1 MRISRR
7 SLLLVPAAAGLT
19 GCNWI
24 WDRVYYAGMEKL
36 GREKRDIL
44 AKRVSA
50 GREDQ
55 EKAKE
60 QFQTTLQAFQEL
72 TGFDGGELEKV
83 YNKLNKELERSES
96 RAKQVRDRIDGI
108 ERVARD
114 LFREWDQEIDKMSSA
129 DLKAKSRVLRD
140 DTEDRYKQ
148 LIAKMRQAES
158 KMDPVLAAFRDQVL
172 FLKHN
177 LNARAIQSLSNTVL
191 EIDKDVA
198 ALVKDIEASIDEADL
213 FVASLSGEQ
222 Q

>member
-1 MRISRR
+1 MTLPRR
-7 SLLLVPAAAGLT
+7 ALLALPLAGLT

-24 WDRVYYAGMEKL
+24 LDPLYYASMEKF

-44 AKRVSA
+44 AKRVAA

-96 RAKQVRDRIDGI
+96 RASEVRERINGI

-114 LFREWDQEIDKMSSA
+114 LFKEWDAEIEQMSSSS
-129 DLKAKSRVLRD
+129 LRSKSRVMRD
-140 DTEDRYKQ
+140 DTEGRYKQ
-148 LIAKMRQAES
+148 LIEKMRQAES
-158 KMDPVLAAFRDQVL
+158 KMEPVLAAFRDQVL

-177 LNARAIQSLSNTVL
+177 LNARAIQSLGDTVL
-191 EIDKDVA
+191 EIDGEVA
-198 ALVKDIEASIDEADL
+198 ALIQDIEASIAEADS
-213 FVASLSGEQ
+213 FVASLSGEAS
-222 Q
+222 

>member
-1 MRISRR
+1 MPISRR
-7 SLLLVPAAAGLT
+7 ALLLVPAAGLA

-24 WDRVYYAGMEKL
+24 FDRMYYASMEKF

-44 AKRVSA
+44 AKRVAA

-83 YNKLNKELERSES
+83 YNKLSKELERSES
-96 RAKQVRDRIDGI
+96 RAGQVRERIDGI

-114 LFREWDQEIDKMSSA
+114 LFREWDGEIEKMSSA
-129 DLKAKSRVLRD
+129 DLRAKSRVLRD
-140 DTEDRYKQ
+140 DTEDRYGV
-148 LIAKMRQAES
+148 LIAKMRLAES
-158 KMDPVLAAFRDQVL
+158 KMEPVLSAFRDQVL

-177 LNARAIQSLSNTVL
+177 LNARAIQSLGSTAL
-191 EIDKDVA
+191 EIDDEVA
-198 ALVKDIEASIDEADL
+198 ALVKDIEASIAEADA
-213 FVASLSGEQ
+213 FVASLSG
-222 Q
+222 

>member
-1 MRISRR
+1 M
-7 SLLLVPAAAGLT
+7 
-19 GCNWI
+19 
-24 WDRVYYAGMEKL
+24 YYASMEKL

-60 QFQTTLQAFQEL
+60 QFQTTLEAFQDL

-83 YNKLNKELERSES
+83 YNKLNKELERSEG
-96 RAKQVRDRIDGI
+96 RANQVRERIDGI

-114 LFREWDQEIDKMSSA
+114 LFREWDAEIEKMSSA
-129 DLKAKSRVLRD
+129 DLRSKSRVLRD

-148 LIAKMRQAES
+148 LIDKMRQAES
-158 KMDPVLAAFRDQVL
+158 KMEPVIAAFRDQVL

-177 LNARAIQSLSNTVL
+177 LNAKAISSLKDTAL
-191 EIDKDVA
+191 EIESGVA
-198 ALVKDIEASIDEADL
+198 DLIREMQASIAEADS
-213 FVASLSGEQ
+213 FIASMES
-222 Q
+222 

>member
-1 MRISRR
+1 MAISRR
-7 SLLLVPAAAGLT
+7 VLLLVPAVGLT
-19 GCNWI
+19 GCNWG
-24 WDRVYYAGMEKL
+24 WDRMYYASMEKL

-60 QFQTTLQAFQEL
+60 QFQTTLEAFQEL

-83 YNKLNKELERSES
+83 YNKLDKELERSES
-96 RAKQVRDRIDGI
+96 RAKQVRERIDGI

-114 LFREWDQEIDKMSSA
+114 LFKEWDKEIEEISSA
-129 DLKAKSRVLRD
+129 ALRAKSRALRD
-140 DTEDRYKQ
+140 ETEDRYTQ

-158 KMDPVLAAFRDQVL
+158 KMEPVLAAFRDQVL

-177 LNARAIQSLSNTVL
+177 LNAMAIESIQGELATIEDETQAL
-191 EIDKDVA
+191 VA
-198 ALVKDIEASIDEADL
+198 AMQDSIAEADRFL
-213 FVASLSGEQ
+213 ASLK
-222 Q
+222 